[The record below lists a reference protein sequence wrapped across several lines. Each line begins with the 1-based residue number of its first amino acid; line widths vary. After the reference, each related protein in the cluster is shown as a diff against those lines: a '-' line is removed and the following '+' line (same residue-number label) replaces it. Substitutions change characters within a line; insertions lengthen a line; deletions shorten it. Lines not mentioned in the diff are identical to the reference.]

1 MEKVKTLDSVFDLL
15 DSMALSKAMDV
26 LESFGAAHPE
36 LAIEARLRTIRG
48 DYGLM
53 FDYWSKGYKDEQLER
68 VYRSMLMDMY
78 RLTAD
83 VYIMYAISH
92 SPYLSAIYNRVRS
105 AGRDWAW
112 ASVCAE
118 LEGFVSDVAV
128 LEFEHENIRAEKKK
142 ALFARHQQYMNDL
155 FDYIW
160 TSPQWTESMADGV
173 ARILISPTVDIV
185 DQQLIVSAVMLG
197 CMNIFDINK
206 FRVLIT
212 VYGQATDEHL
222 RQRSLVGWVLSLA
235 GGHHSANS
243 EERIMINSLLN
254 NVSVRKELVELQIQ
268 LLYCVSAESDN
279 KTIQKEIMPELLKH
293 GGLNITP
300 NGIEERD
307 GTTLEN
313 IINPEEAERNME
325 RVEESFRRML
335 DMQKAGADIY
345 FGGFSQMKRFPFFD
359 SISNWLVPFHAD
371 HPAISA
377 TYGSQTVGNIVR
389 NIVEHMPFCDSDKYS
404 FVLAFKQVA
413 DRIPQNIREML
424 SGENVAG
431 MDIVGAD
438 KQCSPAYIRR
448 IYLQDLYRFFR
459 LFPSRSLLSNPFEKS
474 DNGSDAGYVFFS
486 NSIFNCTSLE
496 RYFSDVVACM
506 MKRSMTA
513 EAVGVL
519 GNCSEGGR
527 DFQFYMFAGNIQ
539 LSRHGKEPYRQLPPA
554 LECFEKALVLRPD
567 SEQALN
573 GRARV
578 LFYEEEYE
586 ASLADFKRL
595 TEKFPERMSYELNMA
610 VCMVNLGKYE
620 EALKHLY
627 KMNYERPNDTRVS
640 RVLARSLMCIGQFD
654 KAEKIYSQLCSS
666 LEIEED
672 DVLNRGLCCWLA
684 GKVSD
689 AASHLAEYVMRK
701 GGGSSL
707 HDCYSVY
714 DANVAIGERKL
725 LADNS
730 VTPTEIHLMGDFIC
744 NLIFPAK

>member
-1 MEKVKTLDSVFDLL
+1 MEKVKTLDSVFGLL

-26 LESFGAAHPE
+26 LESFSAAHPE
-36 LAIEARLRTIRG
+36 LAIEARLRTIRS
-48 DYGLM
+48 DYSLM
-53 FDYWSKGYKDEQLER
+53 FDYWSKGYKDELLER
-68 VYRSMLMDMY
+68 VYRNMLMDMY

-92 SPYLSAIYNRVRS
+92 SSYLSSIYNRVRS
-105 AGRDWAW
+105 AGRDWAL

-128 LEFEHENIRAEKKK
+128 LELEPEHTKADKK
-142 ALFARHQQYMNDL
+142 AILYARHQQYMNDL
-155 FDYIW
+155 FDYMW
-160 TSPQWTESMADGV
+160 TSPQWTESMAESV
-173 ARILISPTVDIV
+173 ARLLLSPTVDTV

-212 VYGQATDEHL
+212 VYRQATDEHL
-222 RQRSLVGWVLSLA
+222 RQRSLIGWLLSLA
-235 GGHHSANS
+235 GGNHSASS

-279 KTIQKEIMPELLKH
+279 RTIQKEIMPELLKH

-307 GTTLEN
+307 GTTLED

-359 SISNWLVPFHAD
+359 SISNWFVPFYTD

-377 TYGSQTVGNIVR
+377 TYGSQAVGNIVS
-389 NIVEHMPFCDSDKYS
+389 NIVERMPFCDSDKYS
-404 FVLAFKQVA
+404 FVLAFRQVA

-424 SGENVAG
+424 ASGNVAG
-431 MDIVGAD
+431 MEIVD
-438 KQCSPAYIRR
+438 TDERCSPAYIRR

-459 LFPSRSLLSNPFEKS
+459 LFPSRGLLSNPFEKK
-474 DNGSDAGYVFFS
+474 DNGNEAGYIFFS
-486 NSIFNCTSLE
+486 NSIFNCTALE
-496 RYFSDVVACM
+496 RNFCEVVACM
-506 MKRSMTA
+506 MKRSMAA

-527 DFQFYMFAGNIQ
+527 DFQFYMFAGNLQ
-539 LSRHGKEPYRQLPPA
+539 LSRHGKEPYQRLPSA
-554 LECFEKALVLRPD
+554 LECFEKALALRPD

-573 GRARV
+573 GKARV

-586 ASLADFKRL
+586 ASLVDFEHL
-595 TEKFPERMSYELNMA
+595 TEKFPERVSYELNMA

-627 KMNYERPNDTRVS
+627 KMNYERPDDTRVS
-640 RVLARSLMCIGQFD
+640 RVLARDLMCLGQFD

-666 LEIEED
+666 MEVEED
-672 DVLNRGLCCWLA
+672 DVLNSGLCCWLA

-689 AASHLAEYVMRK
+689 AASHLAEYVRRK

-707 HDCYSVY
+707 HDCCSVY

-730 VTPTEIHLMGDFIC
+730 ITPTEIHLMGDFVC

>member
-1 MEKVKTLDSVFDLL
+1 MEKVKTLDSVFGLL

-26 LESFGAAHPE
+26 LESFSAAHPE
-36 LAIEARLRTIRG
+36 LAIEARLRTIRS
-48 DYGLM
+48 DYSLM

-68 VYRSMLMDMY
+68 VYRNMLMDMY

-92 SPYLSAIYNRVRS
+92 SSYLSSIYNRVRS
-105 AGRDWAW
+105 AGRDWAL

-118 LEGFVSDVAV
+118 LEGFVSDVAI
-128 LEFEHENIRAEKKK
+128 LELEPEHTKADKK
-142 ALFARHQQYMNDL
+142 AILYARHQQYMNDL
-155 FDYIW
+155 FDYMW
-160 TSPQWTESMADGV
+160 TSPQWTESMAESV
-173 ARILISPTVDIV
+173 ARLLLSPTMDTV

-212 VYGQATDEHL
+212 VYRQATDEHL
-222 RQRSLVGWVLSLA
+222 RQRSLIGWVLSLA
-235 GGHHSANS
+235 GGNHSASS

-279 KTIQKEIMPELLKH
+279 RTIQKEIMPELLKH

-307 GTTLEN
+307 GTTLED

-359 SISNWLVPFHAD
+359 SISNWFVPFYTD

-377 TYGSQTVGNIVR
+377 TYGSQAVGNIVR
-389 NIVEHMPFCDSDKYS
+389 NIVERMPFCDSDKYS
-404 FVLAFKQVA
+404 FVLAFRQVA

-424 SGENVAG
+424 ASGNVAG
-431 MDIVGAD
+431 MEIVD
-438 KQCSPAYIRR
+438 TDERCSPAYIRR

-459 LFPSRSLLSNPFEKS
+459 LFPSRGLLSNPFEKK
-474 DNGSDAGYVFFS
+474 DNGNEAGYIFFS
-486 NSIFNCTSLE
+486 NSIFNCTALE
-496 RYFSDVVACM
+496 RNFSEVVACM
-506 MKRSMTA
+506 MKRSMAA

-527 DFQFYMFAGNIQ
+527 DFQFYMFAGNLQ
-539 LSRHGKEPYRQLPPA
+539 LSRHGKEPYQRLPSA
-554 LECFEKALVLRPD
+554 LECFEKALALRPD

-573 GRARV
+573 GKARV

-586 ASLADFKRL
+586 ASLVDFEHL
-595 TEKFPERMSYELNMA
+595 TEKFPERVSYELNMA

-627 KMNYERPNDTRVS
+627 KMNYERPDDTRVS
-640 RVLARSLMCIGQFD
+640 RVLARDLMCLGLFD

-666 LEIEED
+666 MEVEED
-672 DVLNRGLCCWLA
+672 DVLNSGLCCWLA
-684 GKVSD
+684 GRD
-689 AASHLAEYVMRK
+689 APLRYV
-701 GGGSSL
+701 
-707 HDCYSVY
+707 
-714 DANVAIGERKL
+714 IGTFCAGVR
-725 LADNS
+725 DR
-730 VTPTEIHLMGDFIC
+730 F
-744 NLIFPAK
+744 